1 MELRSFP
8 IFYPVYSSPFGIFD
22 IYLVYTAKLP
32 DSEFPLHCSSRNCP
46 GRKPYPGAYFICL
59 PFLKDSNLMGFS
71 GSSAVKN
78 LLAMRRHR
86 RRGFSP
92 WVGKTPWRRK
102 WQATP
107 GFLPGESRGQRSV
120 AGHSP
125 QGCKESASTE
135 GLSSRSITPLESTL
149 LVYCCF
155 ARHPK
160 C

>member
-107 GFLPGESRGQRSV
+107 GFLPGKFHGQRSL
-120 AGHSP
+120 AGYSP
-125 QGCKESASTE
+125 RGHKESNMTE
-135 GLSSRSITPLESTL
+135 PRKTNYINKFPNTDKSLHSKTKSH
-149 LVYCCF
+149 C
-155 ARHPK
+155 
-160 C
+160 